1 MLLLLHRST
10 TDEDATMTKSVQELS
25 NKALVIQKALFG
37 RSLNKP
43 DDRTTAQ
50 IKYYD
55 ELKAE
60 FDKRVKE
67 YAAAK

>member
-1 MLLLLHRST
+1 
-10 TDEDATMTKSVQELS
+10 MTKSVQELS

-43 DDRTTAQ
+43 DDRTPAE